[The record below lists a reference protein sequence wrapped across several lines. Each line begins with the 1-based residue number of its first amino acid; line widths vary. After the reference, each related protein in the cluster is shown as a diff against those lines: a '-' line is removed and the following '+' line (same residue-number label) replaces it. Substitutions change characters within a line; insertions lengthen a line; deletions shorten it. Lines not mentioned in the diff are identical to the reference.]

1 MARSTPNARRNVT
14 SSSSSYGLV
23 SDAAL
28 LPPPPVGNDETTTDS
43 SDNASTETHPTAP
56 SDTIIETPTGATSEL
71 PTAPS
76 AAITEMT
83 TVPPE
88 PPTDP
93 DPSTAIIETTTVP
106 PEPPTDPEQSAAF
119 TEMSTAPT
127 DERTMAPSETGTES
141 ANHGPSTTVT
151 TETPM
156 TDGDNFMNFE
166 LPRKI
171 DYLDK
176 DALNNM
182 LQNDELCFISFK
194 TLCECY
200 FQHKQL
206 MQLCNLTYGLPEDK
220 KNKNACFFVCIG
232 KKAGYN
238 KVLKAP
244 FNSKSNISIK
254 ALYIDKSPDYQNLFV
269 PFLNEM
275 FKQDNLDILNETYNR
290 DDILTVS
297 LLNRETFKNSLNSGE
312 NFSLGNSNSFNARAV
327 SIS

>member
-1 MARSTPNARRNVT
+1 MARTRPNARKNDT
-14 SSSSSYGLV
+14 GSSSSYGLV

-43 SDNASTETHPTAP
+43 SEDNASTETHPTAP

-93 DPSTAIIETTTVP
+93 DPSAALTETTTVP
-106 PEPPTDPEQSAAF
+106 PKPPTDPDRSVAIA
-119 TEMSTAPT
+119 EMSTAPT
-127 DERTMAPSETGTES
+127 DERTEPQNSTNIES
-141 ANHGPSTTVT
+141 SNGPSTTAT
-151 TETPM
+151 TETTM
-156 TDGDNFMNFE
+156 ADGDNFMNFE

-206 MQLCNLTYGLPEDK
+206 MQLCNLTYELPEDK
-220 KNKNACFFVCIG
+220 KNKNVSFLYASG
-232 KKAGYN
+232 KK
-238 KVLKAP
+238 KVTIR
-244 FNSKSNISIK
+244 F
-254 ALYIDKSPDYQNLFV
+254 
-269 PFLNEM
+269 
-275 FKQDNLDILNETYNR
+275 
-290 DDILTVS
+290 
-297 LLNRETFKNSLNSGE
+297 
-312 NFSLGNSNSFNARAV
+312 
-327 SIS
+327 